1 MHCLDIL
8 KQNQHLAHLPEASLR
23 FLTDK
28 GRITPIKK
36 GDFIFQKDLP
46 ANDLIFICS
55 GYFRIYASQKDEQRE
70 IARLEPGDITGVL
83 PYSRM
88 THAQGYCVALEDGEV
103 LLLDKKHFPE
113 MIARRHDLTE
123 ALVHLMSSRI
133 REFTTNSMQNEKLMS
148 LGKLSAGLAHEL
160 NNPAAAM
167 VRSSAALSDHLKL
180 MPDNF
185 KAVLNMKVSP
195 AQVEEVTTLI
205 TDIAGRAHAPLPLM
219 ERTRREDQLTDL
231 LDAYDFQEA
240 LETAEELVDFGITP
254 EDIQRLHG
262 ITGPDAFG
270 PTLKWIV
277 DNLTTERS
285 VKEINASARRIA
297 ELIGSIKEYSHM
309 DSNKDRQNVDVNH
322 GLRSTLKMLEHK
334 ARANKVT
341 ILDELDED
349 NPMVDGF
356 PGELNQVWTNFID
369 NALDAME
376 TTGGSLTVK
385 TERCDHSVD
394 VTIQDTG
401 VGIPPEVKNK
411 IFDPFFTTK
420 SIGKGTGLGLDIA
433 NKIIQRHK
441 ARVEIESEPGNTRF
455 TLSFPTTSK

>member
-1 MHCLDIL
+1 MHCLDII
-8 KQNQHLAHLPEASLR
+8 KQNQYLSHLPEESLR

-28 GRITPIKK
+28 GRITPVKK
-36 GDFIFQKDLP
+36 GGFIFEKDLP
-46 ANDLIFICS
+46 SNDLIFVCS
-55 GYFRIYASQKDEQRE
+55 GYFRIYANQKDEQRE
-70 IARLEPGDITGVL
+70 LARLEPGDITGVL

-88 THAQGYCVALEDGEV
+88 THARGYCQALEDSEV
-103 LLLDKKHFPE
+103 LLLDKKHFPQ
-113 MIARRHDLTE
+113 MITERHDLTE

-133 REFTTNSMQNEKLMS
+133 REFTTSSMQNEKLMS

-167 VRSSAALSDHLKL
+167 VRSSAALSAHLKL
-180 MPDNF
+180 IPDNF
-185 KAVLNMKVSP
+185 KDVLNMKVGP
-195 AQVEEVTTLI
+195 EDVEKVSELI
-205 TDIAGRAHAPLPLM
+205 FDILGRAQTTIPLM
-219 ERTRREDQLTDL
+219 ERTRREDELTDL
-231 LDAYDFQEA
+231 LDAFAFEGA

-254 EDIQRLHG
+254 ADVQRLHS
-262 ITGPDAFG
+262 ITGDKAFA

-277 DNLTTERS
+277 NNLTTERS
-285 VKEINASARRIA
+285 VKEINASALRIA

-309 DSNKDRQNVDVNH
+309 DTNKDRQDVDVNH

-341 ILDELDED
+341 ILEELDEE
-349 NPMVDGF
+349 NPMVNGF

-376 TTGGSLTVK
+376 TTGGALTVK
-385 TERCDHSVD
+385 TERCEHAID
-394 VTIQDTG
+394 VTIADTG
-401 VGIPPEVKNK
+401 VGIPPDVKNK

-420 SIGKGTGLGLDIA
+420 AIGKGTGLGLDIA
-433 NKIIQRHK
+433 NKIILPHK

-455 TLSFPTTSK
+455 TLSFPIATQ